1 MIQNPILPG
10 FHPDPSICRVG
21 DDFYLVTSSFSFF
34 PGVPVFHS
42 RDLKNWEQLGYVLD
56 RKEQLPCGYE
66 MLSGGIFAPTIR
78 YHDGVYYMITTNMS
92 MGCKNFIVTA
102 DDPAGPWSD
111 MHIIEGADGIDPS
124 LFFDEDG
131 KAYYTGTTRGEDESG
146 DFQAIWCSEID
157 VERFELKGERKL
169 VWRGAMIDAIAPEGP
184 HLYKKDGYYYLMIA
198 EGGTEVYHAV
208 TIARSEQVFGPYRGF
223 DGNPILTHRHLG
235 KRYPICNVGHADL
248 VELSDG
254 SWYMVMLASRLLGGS
269 HKLLGRETFL
279 AQVSWEDG
287 WPVVN
292 PGKGIVEMQCESPAG
307 LSEHPFEK
315 GALPTETDTDFS
327 DGKLGLEW
335 NEIGTPGNEPFYRFV
350 EDGIELRL
358 LKNRIVPW
366 DIDGLG
372 VNVFER
378 IPVFAERNAKGESG
392 KVSFLGRRLQHVSW
406 EASTVLSFAPEA
418 GEHAGLVIIQNDAN
432 QLRIDVTAENS
443 AGESAC
449 EPGANGRACEPKES
463 RAVVSCIRTQTVVRD
478 GRQFFEEEELASVTV
493 DASEP
498 LTLRMSATETAVNF
512 GVQADGIAHPPADG
526 GNSSSDGIIYPLASD
541 IDAGFMGS
549 ESCGGFIGAYVGIY
563 AGCEGADSDRWAKFK
578 RFCYRGAEAA
588 E

>member
-1 MIQNPILPG
+1 
-10 FHPDPSICRVG
+10 
-21 DDFYLVTSSFSFF
+21 
-34 PGVPVFHS
+34 
-42 RDLKNWEQLGYVLD
+42 
-56 RKEQLPCGYE
+56 

-157 VERFELKGERKL
+157 LERFELKGERKL
-169 VWRGAMIDAIAPEGP
+169 IWRGAMIDAIAPEGP

-208 TIARSEQVFGPYRGF
+208 TIARSAQVFGPYRGF

-248 VELSDG
+248 VEFADG

-327 DGKLGLEW
+327 DGRLGLEW
-335 NEIGTPGNEPFYRFV
+335 NEIGTPGNEPFYRFA

-358 LKNRIVPW
+358 LQNRIVPW

-432 QLRIDVTAENS
+432 QLRIDVTAESGGNRS
-443 AGESAC
+443 ATES
-449 EPGANGRACEPKES
+449 GASGSAAESGGS
-463 RAVVSCIRTQTVVRD
+463 RAVVSCIQTKTVVRD
-478 GRQFFEEEELASVTV
+478 SRQFFAEEELASVTV
-493 DASEP
+493 DASKP
-498 LTLRMSATETAVNF
+498 LTLLMSATETAVNF
-512 GVQADGIAHPPADG
+512 GVQTVGGVQLPADG
-526 GNSSSDGIIYPLASD
+526 GNSSSDGVIYPLASD
-541 IDAGFMGS
+541 VDAGFMGS

-578 RFCYRGAEAA
+578 QFCYREAEAT
-588 E
+588 EK